1 MTVAMVASTGFS
13 PALAQDNEAPG
24 TTPEL
29 DQANELGQGSCSP
42 ESLAVD
48 QVTTCSFPLIGAT
61 RLSGLFPVHAYVIG
75 QENLRSGRCVISGDS
90 LVCPDLPVG
99 YDSGP
104 LSIAVDFAPE
114 QNALAE
120 ISVDRTHDGVLG
132 LSIVSLRV
140 TPAFVGV
147 PTTFQ
152 VFRSSSLAQNAT
164 ADLLL
169 RREGDDTVV
178 ARAPALS
185 PGEQHGFAELT
196 IPEPGRWT
204 LTGCVN
210 GPSEECVKEGIRR
223 PVQAIAPDPLPLVEG
238 HNDVSADRINLVFV
252 GSGFDDRTKATLV
265 ETATRLLSL
274 DGEPEVYSDAAGPYA
289 LGWGPFSVEPIR
301 GNVDRFNFWYLE
313 GDLPSMDLLVDPST
327 TEVDTMSV
335 DPLGLGPDV
344 ILVGLTRN
352 SSADRDRAH
361 AALPS
366 WADDEVVDLPD
377 TPSLGSIYLPVF
389 DNDPSVAGTLTH
401 ELGHALFGLRDE
413 YDRFGTDVGRP
424 GYPNCLT
431 DRVDAETYWGDLL
444 GQLDPMYERWQSVS
458 EANGVWYETD
468 LTKDEFRVD
477 VVDAYCAGDEVASF
491 RPTKRS
497 LMNGEEPVFGMVN
510 RRRAEQVL
518 DLWPEPVVAPS
529 TTTTTPTT
537 TTVATSTSIPTTLPP
552 STVSGGAS
560 APVDGT
566 GKSTGS
572 AAVPL
577 VVVGLTVVALAAAT
591 VALMR
596 ARART

>member
-1 MTVAMVASTGFS
+1 MTVAIVVSTGFS
-13 PALAQDNEAPG
+13 PALAQNNEAPG

-29 DQANELGQGSCSP
+29 DQANELGHGSCSP
-42 ESLAVD
+42 DSLAVD
-48 QVTTCSFPLIGAT
+48 QVTTCTFPLIGAT

-75 QENLRSGRCVISGDS
+75 QEDLRSGRCVISGDR

-99 YDSGP
+99 YDRGP

-147 PTTFQ
+147 PTRFQ

-185 PGEQHGFAELT
+185 PGEQYGFAELT

-252 GSGFDDRTKATLV
+252 GSGFDDPTRATLV

-274 DGEPEVYSDAAGPYA
+274 DGEPEVYSDAGGPYA

-313 GDLPSMDLLVDPST
+313 GDLPSIDLLVDPST
-327 TEVDTMSV
+327 TESDTMSV
-335 DPLGLGPDV
+335 DSLGLGPDV

-352 SSADRDRAH
+352 SSADSDRAH

-366 WADDEVVDLPD
+366 WADNEVVDLPD
-377 TPSLGSIYLPVF
+377 MPSLGSIYLPVF
-389 DNDPSVAGTLTH
+389 DDDPSVAGTLTH

-413 YDRFGTDVGRP
+413 YDRFGSDVGLP

-444 GQLDPMYERWQSVS
+444 GQLDPMYERWKSVS

-468 LTKDEFRVD
+468 LAKDEFRVD
-477 VVDAYCAGDEVASF
+477 VVDAYCAGDEVAGF
-491 RPTKRS
+491 RPTQRG
-497 LMNGEEPVFGMVN
+497 LMNFEEPVFGAVN
-510 RRRAEQVL
+510 RRRAEQIL
-518 DLWPEPVVAPS
+518 DLWPQPVVV
-529 TTTTTPTT
+529 TT
-537 TTVATSTSIPTTLPP
+537 TTVAPTTTTSSTSA
-552 STVSGGAS
+552 ST
-560 APVDGT
+560 
-566 GKSTGS
+566 
-572 AAVPL
+572 
-577 VVVGLTVVALAAAT
+577 AAAT
-591 VALMR
+591 QPSGSESASGPVSTGRDSSGTATNLPIIGGLVAIAAAAISVVRLR
-596 ARART
+596 ERD